1 MNDSTNPTGTPTVHK
16 HPEIGPAQS
25 PQVPS
30 LPASPT
36 PTIGANGQSA
46 PASSASALL
55 TKPLTVPYQFA
66 AIPAGLQQLP
76 QWVCWRYVRDPE
88 KVKWNKVPFHP
99 STNRKASVT
108 DPTTWSSFAEAV
120 QFSPY
125 YDGIGFVLVEGN
137 GLVIID
143 LDDKPSAPASDSDIK
158 FFTEV
163 IVNFATYTERSVGGH
178 GVHIVA
184 VGALPDGLKG
194 RRTGH
199 VEVYAAE
206 RYLTF
211 SGNTNLD
218 GLRFVPPGIETVWE
232 VEPCQKEINLLLGKL
247 AGSVVGHRGWMDIT
261 DDPQQRR
268 SDDAVMSSALNADNS
283 AKFKALFYGDWTAIG
298 HRNHSDADMQLLT
311 MLAFHSKNNEQC
323 LRIYG
328 FSALHPSRRTDKK
341 KHHTYPGRTM
351 DKARAY
357 DNARIQADLE
367 KHPPIQFSIDVE
379 ASNKAHQDRLNY
391 YNSLSERFVALN
403 TLK

>member
-1 MNDSTNPTGTPTVHK
+1 MNDSTNPTGTPPVLK

-46 PASSASALL
+46 PASSASGYAP
-55 TKPLTVPYQFA
+55 KPLTVPYNFA
-66 AIPAGLQQLP
+66 AVPAGLQQFP
-76 QWVCWRYVRDPE
+76 QWVCWRYMRKPDSS
-88 KVKWNKVPFHP
+88 KWDKVPFHP
-99 STNRKASVT
+99 PTNRKASVT
-108 DPTTWSSFAEAV
+108 DAATWSTFAEAV
-120 QFSPY
+120 RFSPY

-143 LDDKPSAPASDSDIK
+143 LDDKPEHPASDEDIK

-178 GVHIVA
+178 GVHIVCR
-184 VGALPDGLKG
+184 GTLPDGLKG

-211 SGNTNLD
+211 SGNTNLE
-218 GLRFVPPGIETVWE
+218 GLRFVPSGIETVWQ
-232 VEPCQKEINLLLGKL
+232 VENCQREIDLLFGKL
-247 AGSVVGHRGWMDIT
+247 AGSAVGHSGMDT
-261 DDPQQRR
+261 TNQPQRR
-268 SDDAVMSSALNADNS
+268 SDDAVMASAWEAENC
-283 AKFKALFYGDWTAIG
+283 AKFQALWNADWTAIG
-298 HRNHSDADMQLLT
+298 HHDHSIADSQLLA

-323 LRIYG
+323 LRLYAM
-328 FSALHPSRRTDKK
+328 SALHPSKRTDKK
-341 KHHTYPGRTM
+341 KHHSYSMRTM
-351 DKARAY
+351 LKARAF
-357 DNARIQADLE
+357 DNERIQKERE
-367 KHPPIQFSIDVE
+367 KYGRIQFSIDVE
-379 ASNKAHQDRLNY
+379 ASNKAHQERLNY
-391 YNSLSERFVALN
+391 FNSLSERFVALN